1 MKRNVGMVWIWL
13 VLLLSILT
21 AGDAAAWWNDG
32 WQYRKR
38 ISLNTTTNGADIKEN
53 LMDVPILIRLHSGNF
68 DFSNAQAEGQDIR
81 FVSSDDTRLLKHHI
95 ERFDIIDEMAAIWVK
110 LPRLSAQ
117 SDQDFIWMYYG
128 SKGRYG
134 RTGRQGF
141 L

>member
-81 FVSSDDTRLLKHHI
+81 FVSSEFFDVFSKKGIFRKKKNLKNS
-95 ERFDIIDEMAAIWVK
+95 
-110 LPRLSAQ
+110 LSN
-117 SDQDFIWMYYG
+117 
-128 SKGRYG
+128 
-134 RTGRQGF
+134 
-141 L
+141 